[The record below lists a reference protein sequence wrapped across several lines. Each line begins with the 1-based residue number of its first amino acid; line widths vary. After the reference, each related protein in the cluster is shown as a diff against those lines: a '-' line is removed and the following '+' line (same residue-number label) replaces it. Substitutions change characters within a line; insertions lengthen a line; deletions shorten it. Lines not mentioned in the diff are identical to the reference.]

1 MISSQQGTVQDQDS
15 DTAKKEAEIDKLRA
29 AEKFMKVGSKN
40 AVCNSCQYE
49 YEAKKGDPEYP
60 VGPNTNFTVSICWAE
75 PSCQMRHLPVLLTAQ
90 LAQELPKDWQCP
102 VCGAEKNTFRS
113 QSKTIA
119 GFASN
124 QQYGFGGNGLTA
136 GQKSLAIY
144 GSLLA
149 FFGLFIAGYFVQ

>member
-1 MISSQQGTVQDQDS
+1 MLVQDQDS

-60 VGPNTNFTVSICWAE
+60 VGPNTAFTVRTC
-75 PSCQMRHLPVLLTAQ
+75 CAQ
-90 LAQELPKDWQCP
+90 RSGSALRVHAANSAATSVYVQELPQDWQCP

-149 FFGLFIAGYFVQ
+149 FFGLFIAGYFIQ